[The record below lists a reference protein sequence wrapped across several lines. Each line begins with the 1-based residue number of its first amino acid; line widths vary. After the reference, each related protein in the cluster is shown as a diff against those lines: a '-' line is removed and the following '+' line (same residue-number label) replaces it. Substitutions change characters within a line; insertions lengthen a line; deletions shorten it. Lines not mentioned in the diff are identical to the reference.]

1 MDILERIKERGY
13 EVIKAGDYNEDN
25 PYAFNYAHLAI
36 RTPSGN
42 VKPIVGTLDRPLY
55 IKDKTLQTSRR
66 ELIEAI
72 YHPDKNGWCLLENGF
87 DLKSKS
93 VFEKIETQLGL
104 KSYKTEEEGASVENE
119 STAKFPT
126 HFVNGEAYL
135 TVLNGE
141 YIVQLF
147 HQADIDCFI
156 TDTFVFNHKP
166 MLEEFHAAYDL
177 MQFKVHIMC
186 KRIKEINDGVYWF
199 EQLVRY
205 KDLLGNAYPM
215 LTVVIKN

>member
-1 MDILERIKERGY
+1 MGILERIKERGY
-13 EVIKAGDYNEDN
+13 EVMKAGDYDKDN
-25 PYAFNYAHLAI
+25 PYAFNYGHLSI
-36 RTPSGN
+36 KTPSGN
-42 VKPIVGTLDRPLY
+42 VKSIVGTLDRPLY

-93 VFEKIETQLGL
+93 VFEKAEEQLGL

-119 STAKFPT
+119 STVKFLT

-135 TVLNGE
+135 TVIDGE
-141 YIVQLF
+141 YVVQLF

-156 TDTFVFNHKP
+156 TDTFVFDHEP
-166 MLEEFHAAYDL
+166 TLEEFHAAYDL
-177 MQFKVHIMC
+177 MQFKVYLMC
-186 KRIKEINDGVYWF
+186 KRIKEIDGEMYWF
-199 EQLVRY
+199 EQLEKY
-205 KDLLGNAYPM
+205 KELLGNAYPIF
-215 LTVVIKN
+215 LKTTKK

>member
-13 EVIKAGDYNEDN
+13 EVMKADYDDVDN
-25 PYAFNYAHLAI
+25 PYAFNYARVVI
-36 RTPSGN
+36 KTPIGN
-42 VKPIVGTLDRPLY
+42 IKPIIGTLDRPLY
-55 IKDKTLQTSRR
+55 IKDRTLQTSRR

-93 VFEKIETQLGL
+93 VFDKAEAQFGL
-104 KSYKTEEEGASVENE
+104 KGYKTEEEGASVENE

-141 YIVQLF
+141 YVIQLF

-156 TDTFVFNHKP
+156 TDTFVFNHEP
-166 MLEEFHAAYDL
+166 TLEEFHAAYDL
-177 MQFKVHIMC
+177 MQFKGCLVC

-199 EQLVRY
+199 EQLARY
-205 KDLLGNAYPM
+205 KDLLGNAYPI
-215 LTVVIKN
+215 LTEVTKN